1 MRLADHGIFRNPHA
15 ATDFRGRKTLGPEG
29 AQPFNR
35 FLRPIHEG
43 TPFDLP
49 NTRYGREKGV
59 EAQVL

>member
-1 MRLADHGIFRNPHA
+1 
-15 ATDFRGRKTLGPEG
+15 
-29 AQPFNR
+29 
-35 FLRPIHEG
+35 LRPIHEG